1 MKLSVIIPCYNEED
15 VILETHRRIIE
26 MFVSGKFRSREIV
39 YINDGSRDATL
50 GILEQIAKKD
60 SSVKVISFSRNFGH
74 QTAVTAGIH
83 HASGDLAVI
92 IDADLQDPPS
102 VIPEMVKLQLKTGAN
117 VVYGVRSERK
127 GETFFKRLTAKVF
140 YRVLNSLSEVSI
152 PLDTGDF
159 RLIDRKVMTA
169 FKSFSEKN
177 KYVRGLISWVGFK
190 QVPLHYVREPRFAG
204 VTKYPLF
211 KMMRFAKN
219 GMMAFSKKPLKIATL
234 MGFVSVGIGLLL
246 AAYAV
251 VSHLNPKLG
260 TVSGWTSTLI
270 IIVFFGG
277 VQLLTVGVLGEY
289 VGAVFDEV
297 KGRPE
302 YIIDKLINL
311 KKIK

>member
-1 MKLSVIIPCYNEED
+1 MKLSIIVPCFNEQD
-15 VILETHRRIIE
+15 VIRETHKRLKE
-26 MFVSGKFRSREIV
+26 MLSLNAFRQHEIL
-39 YINDGSRDATL
+39 YINDGSRDSTL
-50 GILEQIAKKD
+50 EILSLIAKKD
-60 SSVKVISFSRNFGH
+60 RSVKVLSFSRNFGH

-83 HASGDLAVI
+83 HATGDLAVI
-92 IDADLQDPPS
+92 IDADLQDPPT
-102 VIPEMVKLQLKTGAN
+102 VIPEMVKLQKKTGAN

-127 GETFFKRLTAKVF
+127 GETVFKRVTAKLF
-140 YRVLNSLSEVSI
+140 YRMLNSLSEVSI

-159 RLIDRKVMTA
+159 RLIDRKVMDV
-169 FKSFSEKN
+169 FSRLGEKN
-177 KYVRGLISWVGFK
+177 KYVRGLISWVGFR

-204 VTKYPLF
+204 VTKYPLL

-219 GMMAFSKKPLKIATL
+219 GMMAFSKKPLKLAT
-234 MGFVSVGIGLLL
+234 MTGFFSVVIGLLL

-251 VSHLNPKLG
+251 VSHFNPKFG

-302 YIIDKLINL
+302 YIIDTAINL
-311 KKIK
+311 KLRK

>member
-1 MKLSVIIPCYNEED
+1 MKLSIIVPCFNEQD
-15 VILETHRRIIE
+15 VIRETHKRLKE
-26 MFVSGKFRSREIV
+26 MLSSNAFRQHEIL
-39 YINDGSRDATL
+39 YINDGSRDSTL
-50 GILEQIAKKD
+50 EILSLIAKKD
-60 SSVKVISFSRNFGH
+60 RSVKVLSFSRNFGH

-83 HASGDLAVI
+83 HAAGDLAVI

-102 VIPEMVKLQLKTGAN
+102 VIPEMVKLQKKTGAN
-117 VVYGVRSERK
+117 VVYGVRIERK
-127 GETFFKRLTAKVF
+127 GETVFKRVTAKLF
-140 YRVLNSLSEVSI
+140 YRMLNSLSEVSI

-159 RLIDRKVMTA
+159 RLIDRKVMDV
-169 FKSFSEKN
+169 FSRLGEKN

-204 VTKYPLF
+204 VTKYPLL

-219 GMMAFSKKPLKIATL
+219 GMMAFSKKPLKLAT
-234 MGFVSVGIGLLL
+234 MTGFFSVVIGLLL

-251 VSHLNPKLG
+251 VSHFNPKLG

-302 YIIDKLINL
+302 YIIDTAINL
-311 KKIK
+311 KSGK